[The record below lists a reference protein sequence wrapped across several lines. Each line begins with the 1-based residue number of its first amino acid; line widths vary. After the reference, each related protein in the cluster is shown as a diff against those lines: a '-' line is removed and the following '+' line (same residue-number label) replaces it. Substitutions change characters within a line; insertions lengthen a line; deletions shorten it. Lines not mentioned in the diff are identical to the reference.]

1 VKVHCIPDYFYPLS
15 AGSFIIMRNKEEGFT
30 LLEIILALAIFS
42 GSIIAVMRAF
52 SIGLASSGD
61 VEDMSL
67 ALNLAQKKMEE
78 IVNIPFASVIS
89 SGPVPADTTAPF
101 SKFNI
106 TVNVTGA
113 NPKEINTAVNWNVQ
127 GGTAGVML
135 TTLRTNY

>member
-1 VKVHCIPDYFYPLS
+1 
-15 AGSFIIMRNKEEGFT
+15 MRNKEEGFT
-30 LLEIILALAIFS
+30 LLEIILALALFS
-42 GSIIAVMRAF
+42 ASIIAIMRVF
-52 SIGLASSGD
+52 SIGLASSRD

-78 IVNIPFASVIS
+78 IKNTPFASVIS

-101 SKFNI
+101 SKFNV

-113 NPKEINTAVNWNVQ
+113 NPKQIDATVNWNVQ
-127 GGTAGVML
+127 GGTTGVVL